1 MHKFMVTVP
10 KTVTNAIHGPP
21 LIADANEV
29 ASIRLPSLFP
39 VSREAWRLGCGLQPC
54 RQAHIGPAAKSHPG
68 DKCHHALNAAV
79 AKLP

>member
-10 KTVTNAIHGPP
+10 KAVTNAIHGPP

-39 VSREAWRLGCGLQPC
+39 CLVRRGALVAGFSR
-54 RQAHIGPAAKSHPG
+54 
-68 DKCHHALNAAV
+68 V
-79 AKLP
+79 AKRTLDPRQNRTAVTNTTMRLTQR